1 MLRKWGMTVLMLLIA
16 PALAFAQNT
25 GKIEGTVID
34 GDTGDPLPGASVA
47 LVGTQLGTITDIDGN
62 YFIIGVPVGT
72 YDVQASFVGYSSS
85 VIASVEVS
93 SGYTAQDIDFTLRAG
108 VELDEIVVE
117 YERPLIQKDAIG
129 VPKIVSAEDIV
140 NLPVRGVTAVASIQA
155 GVVSQEGSNTL
166 NIRGGRGSEVTF
178 FIDGVK
184 VVGSAALPQSAVQEQ
199 EMIIG
204 NISARYGDAM
214 SGIINITT
222 KSGSPKFFGSFEG
235 VTSES
240 LDDFGYNLASMAIGG
255 PLVGEKVNFFLA
267 AEYTDETDRAP
278 RAVGELRLDRDVLDQ
293 LDAFP
298 VSLLGVDGEGNDVVI
313 PVPASLAGGAT
324 VGSQYVDNSGNVV
337 AVGGVIGFSDG
348 TTISAPE
355 GTVISNPEMVE
366 SAGRIDP
373 ALFKL
378 DESKRG
384 AGYNRLALN
393 GNLTFNLIENVRIRV
408 GGRYVGEETTDMQS
422 TRSSVFAPD
431 PVQVRP
437 RTDVQFF
444 TTWTHY
450 LSNSTFYQLQV
461 DYTDRTGKNYDPRF
475 GDSFDDILR
484 YGDFE
489 DEAYATI
496 RGYKNV
502 RFDAETRI
510 DDHGTPDDATD
521 DTEFTVQIPR
531 YEFRYD
537 DGSFPNSETIAS
549 LVSPSGGLGP
559 ASRLFRFHN
568 TQLRVNAMA
577 TTQIGI
583 HQLEFGGEFEKQT
596 IRNHEVNGFSISR
609 FVADADGPE
618 SLATGETGF
627 TSYDQLTWTQLE
639 SRVGYVG
646 YNFRGTKEVDDEN
659 LDAYV
664 TDNTADFGDAAYN
677 VAPHEPIYYG
687 GYVQDKI
694 EFRDIVLNLGVRVD
708 VFDNNTRV
716 LFDKFSRLPIVRAGE
731 AGLASGAIGEDF
743 AVYYNSGAVEGFRD
757 LEGNFYNTNGEI
769 VQAGEILLS
778 GASPQSKGNL
788 VTEEVFRDYEPQV
801 TVMPRIGV
809 SFPVTDQA
817 LFFARYGVVAQRPSS
832 NNFTSLAGMSRTSGR
847 INNNGLEP
855 EKTIEY
861 ELGFRQRLSTR
872 SALTIS
878 GFFRQIKN
886 LIQLEDIT
894 TARPIPYSSYQNRD
908 FGTVKGFEF
917 DFDLRRT
924 NNVSLNA
931 NYTLS
936 FAKGTGSSSTTTSTI
951 VWINETPPN
960 FISPLDFDQRHN
972 LNLSVDYRLGKGQGP
987 TVGGVKLLENFGV
1000 NVLAVGKS
1008 GLPYTPQVEP
1018 FSVIESKAP
1027 IPSGGINSDRTP
1039 WTTRIDLRIDR
1050 KFAVGD
1056 RTNLSAFIWVQNLLD
1071 ADNVFGVW
1079 RATGLP
1085 DDDGF
1090 LSTPGGATFL
1100 SGSLPVAE
1108 ELYRHRTRNLGNFG
1122 IPRLTRVGVRLDF

>member
-25 GKIEGTVID
+25 GKIQGVVID
-34 GDTGDPLPGASVA
+34 GDTGDPLPGATVA
-47 LVGTQLGTITDIDGN
+47 LLGTQLGASTDVDGN

-85 VIASVEVS
+85 MITGVEVS
-93 SGYTAQDIDFTLRAG
+93 SGYTAQDINFSLSAG

-129 VPKIVSAEDIV
+129 VPKIVNAEDIV

-155 GVVSQEGSNTL
+155 GVVSQEGSGTL

-184 VVGSAALPQSAVQEQ
+184 VVGSAALPQAAVQEQ

-204 NISARYGDAM
+204 SISARYGDAM

-240 LDDFGYNLASMAIGG
+240 LDDFGYNLASVALGG
-255 PLVGEKVNFFLA
+255 PLVGDKVNFFFA
-267 AEYTDETDRAP
+267 AEYTDQGDSSP
-278 RAVGELRLDRDVLDQ
+278 RAVGELRLDRDVIDE

-298 VSLLGVDGEGNDVVI
+298 VSMLGVDGEGNDVVI
-313 PVPASLAGGAT
+313 PVPATLAGGALI
-324 VGSQYVDNSGNVV
+324 GSQYVDNDGNVV
-337 AVGGVIGFSDG
+337 AVDGVIGFNDG
-348 TTISAPE
+348 TTVNAPE
-355 GTVISNPEMVE
+355 GTIISNPEFVE

-373 ALFKL
+373 SHFKL
-378 DESKRG
+378 EDAKRG
-384 AGYNRLALN
+384 RGFNRLALN
-393 GNLTFNLIENVRIRV
+393 SNMTFNVIDNVRVRV
-408 GGRYVGEETTDMQS
+408 GGRYVGSEQTSMQS
-422 TRSSVFAPD
+422 TRSSIFAPD
-431 PVQVRP
+431 PVIVRD

-489 DEAYATI
+489 DEAYATV
-496 RGYKNV
+496 RGYKNI
-502 RFDAETRI
+502 RFTPETRI
-510 DDHGTPDDATD
+510 DNHGTPDDATD

-531 YEFRYD
+531 YEYRFD
-537 DGSFPNSETIAS
+537 DGSFPNSETVNS

-559 ASRLFRFHN
+559 TTSLFRFHN
-568 TQLRVNAMA
+568 TQLRVNTMA

-596 IRNHEVNGFSISR
+596 IRSHSVSGYSLSR
-609 FVADADGPE
+609 FAADADGPE
-618 SLATGETGF
+618 GLTTGETGF
-627 TSYDQLTWTQLE
+627 SSYDELTWTQLE
-639 SRVGYVG
+639 ARVGYVG
-646 YNFRGTKEVDDEN
+646 YNFRGTEEVDDEN
-659 LDAYV
+659 LTAYIA
-664 TDNTADFGDAAYN
+664 DDTAGFGEAAYN

-687 GYVQDKI
+687 GYIQDKI

-716 LFDKFSRLPIVRAGE
+716 LFDRYSRLPIVRAGE
-731 AGLASGAIGEDF
+731 AGLATNAIGEDF
-743 AVYYNSGAVEGFRD
+743 SVYYNAGAVEGFRD
-757 LEGNFYNTNGEI
+757 LNGDFYNVSGER
-769 VQAGEILLS
+769 VEAGEVLLS
-778 GASPQSKGNL
+778 GAKPQNKSSI

-801 TVMPRIGV
+801 TFMPRIGV

-832 NNFTSLAGMSRTSGR
+832 NNFSSLASMSRTSGG
-847 INNNGLEP
+847 ISNNGLEP

-861 ELGFRQRLSTR
+861 ELGFRQRLTAR

-878 GFFRQIKN
+878 GFFRQIEN
-886 LIQLEDIT
+886 LIQLEDLL
-894 TARPIPYSSYQNRD
+894 TAEPVPYTSYSNRD

-924 NNVSLNA
+924 NNVSMNA

-951 VWINETPPN
+951 VWIDETPPN

-972 LNLSVDYRLGKGQGP
+972 LNLSLDYRLGKGQGP
-987 TVGGVKLLENFGV
+987 TVGGVKMLENFGV
-1000 NVLAVGKS
+1000 NVLLVSKS
-1008 GLPYTPQVEP
+1008 GLPFTPTTEP

-1039 WTTRIDLRIDR
+1039 WTNRIDLRIDR
-1050 KFAVGD
+1050 KFVVGD
-1056 RTNLSAFIWVQNLLD
+1056 RTNLSAFIWVQNVLD
-1071 ADNVFGVW
+1071 SDNVFSVW

-1090 LSTPGGATFL
+1090 LPTSGGETFL

-1108 ELYRHRTRNLGNFG
+1108 DLYRHRTRSLGNFG